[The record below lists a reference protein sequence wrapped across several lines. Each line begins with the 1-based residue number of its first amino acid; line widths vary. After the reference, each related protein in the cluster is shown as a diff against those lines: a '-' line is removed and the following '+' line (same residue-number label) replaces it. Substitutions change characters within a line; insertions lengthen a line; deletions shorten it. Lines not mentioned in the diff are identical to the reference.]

1 MNIVTLILAAGS
13 SSRMGKAKQ
22 LLPWSQNTLLGN
34 AIDTANSAD
43 IDRVFVVLGAEAKRI
58 QEKLISRNHEII
70 LNKDWQQGLG
80 SSVSAGISGI
90 INSEATPNAVLI
102 MLADQP
108 FIDKAYINTLIEY
121 YKTNKGK
128 IIATQYGSKMG
139 VPAIFDRSFFLDLQE
154 LKGDEGAGKLI
165 SKNKI
170 SCYSVDPGKKVTDL
184 DTPEDYITF
193 KGLNF
198 KNKT

>member
-1 MNIVTLILAAGS
+1 MNIVSLILAAGS
-13 SSRMGKAKQ
+13 SSRMGEAKQ

-43 IDRVFVVLGAEAKRI
+43 IDKVFVVLGAEAQRI
-58 QEKLISRNHEII
+58 QEKLVSRNYEVI
-70 LNKDWQQGLG
+70 LNKDWKQGLG
-80 SSVSAGISGI
+80 SSISTGISGI
-90 INSEATPNAVLI
+90 INSEAIPNAILI

-121 YKTNKGK
+121 YRANKGK
-128 IIATQYGSKMG
+128 IIATQYGSKLG
-139 VPAIFDRSFFLDLQE
+139 VPAIFDQSFFLALQE
-154 LKGDEGAGKLI
+154 LKGDEGASKLI
-165 SKNKI
+165 SKNKN
-170 SCYSVDPGKKVTDL
+170 SCYSVDPGKKATDL